1 MTAGNPLPSGR
12 GGCQPTEKT
21 VKKTMISS
29 AVNRAVNEVYVDK
42 SGDAAFLAQAGEG
55 WDDLTNLKNE
65 LATSMLTFMAEI
77 ESILHKPEL
86 LSMLGSNREEF
97 DRLMNVFWA
106 DIDRF
111 SKTMQTL
118 RNQHE
123 NRSGALKS
131 MEELN
136 EFTRLSMQYQTL
148 QVEMNSL
155 LAPTMGSIVLILHEA
170 VPQRLEVTPIQTQ
183 SEPESANVV

>member
-1 MTAGNPLPSGR
+1 MK
-12 GGCQPTEKT
+12 KT
-21 VKKTMISS
+21 VISS
-29 AVNRAVNEVYVDK
+29 AVNRAMNEVYVDK
-42 SGDAAFLAQAGEG
+42 SGDAAFLAQVGEG

-77 ESILHKPEL
+77 ESILHQPEL
-86 LSMLGSNREEF
+86 LAMLGSNREEF

-111 SKTMQTL
+111 SNTMQTL
-118 RNQHE
+118 RSQHE
-123 NRSGALKS
+123 SRSGVLKT

-155 LAPTMGSIVLILHEA
+155 LAPTMGSIVLILHESA
-170 VPQRLEVTPIQTQ
+170 PQRLEVTPTQTQ
-183 SEPESANVV
+183 PEPESANVV